1 MNNFKAFWISASI
14 SSSLKNGK
22 RYNQV
27 RYVPVDYAME
37 HRNTK
42 QEERFLR
49 ILTEVG
55 KRIPRDP
62 ESQIMFICCNDN

>member
-42 QEERFLR
+42 QEEKVSQDPDRG
-49 ILTEVG
+49 G
-55 KRIPRDP
+55 KKNPQG
-62 ESQIMFICCNDN
+62 S